1 MKMGTEVYK
10 TIERMIAESQE
21 AKVPL
26 PVGDDGAFTPEFE
39 EDREALTLIN
49 EAIKSTGYDGK
60 IKIAIDMAASS
71 FCKDGWFINKAMT
84 HK

>member
-1 MKMGTEVYK
+1 MKMGTEVYR
-10 TIERMIAESQE
+10 TIEKMIAETQE

-26 PVGDDGAFTPEFE
+26 PVSDDGSFTPEFE

-49 EAIKSTGYDGK
+49 EAIKNAGYDGK

-71 FCKDGWFINKAMT
+71 FCKDGLYKQKLSKI
-84 HK
+84 